1 MAQNNLL
8 ITVILVSVLKGVVCI
23 YPFQNTSLQWDE
35 RVDDVV
41 GRLTLEEL
49 VLQIARGGGSQNGP
63 APAIER
69 LGILPYQWSTE
80 CLRGD
85 VGAGNATSFPQ
96 AIGLSATFSREL
108 IFRMA
113 EATGI
118 EVRAK
123 HTSYM
128 ADKNYVGHTGL
139 SCFSPVINIMRH
151 PLWGRNQ
158 ETYGEDPYLSG
169 ELAKSYV
176 RGLQGN
182 HPRYIR
188 ANAGCKHFDVYAGPE
203 NIPESRMSFDAKV
216 SDRDWQMTF
225 LPQFRECVKAG
236 TFNIMCSY
244 NSVNGIPA
252 CVNKKLLTDILR
264 TEFGFKGY
272 VVSDETALEFV
283 TLTHAYTKTFKE
295 TGILAVKA
303 GCNLE
308 LTSFSWNNSMTTTLK
323 SVESGDLTKEEIV
336 NLAKP
341 LFYTRMRLGEF
352 DPPSMNPYMK
362 LNLSNVQSEAHRAL
376 SIEIAAKTFVL
387 LKNDGNLLP
396 MTESLKKIAFV
407 GPFADSYGEL
417 FGDYSATPDPQF
429 TKTPRQG
436 LMTLA
441 SSNTYA
447 SGCDNPKC
455 KNYNATAVSDA
466 INQADIVVMCLGTG
480 TSVEAEGRDRSDI
493 DLPGQQTTLLTDVV
507 TKMQGKP
514 VILLL
519 FNAGPLNVTWAVS
532 NAGVQVIMECFFP
545 AQATGDALYRVFTNT
560 NGANPAGRLPATW
573 PASLS
578 QVLPITN
585 YTMKGRTYRYL
596 EDEPLFPFG
605 YGMSYTEF
613 NYTNLAV
620 SPSSFKPCDNVTV
633 SVTLQNIGKLAGD
646 EVIQVY
652 INWTNA
658 SVPVPKSQLV
668 DFNRTHLNP
677 GQQATV
683 QFQLVPRVMA
693 VYTDQEVIEPGK
705 INVFVG
711 GQQPNQKVK
720 LSSPVLNS
728 SFVIQGQV
736 TQLKSCKYPGWGN

>member
-1 MAQNNLL
+1 MATSILYIGL
-8 ITVILVSVLKGVVCI
+8 ILVTLKSVLCD
-23 YPFQNTSLQWDE
+23 YPFQNTSLPWDK
-35 RVDDVV
+35 RVDDLVS
-41 GRLTLEEL
+41 RLTLDEL
-49 VLQIARGGGSQNGP
+49 VLQISRAGP
-63 APAIER
+63 NSTAPAIER
-69 LGILPYQWSTE
+69 LGILPYQWATE

-85 VGAGNATSFPQ
+85 VKAGNATSFPQ
-96 AIGLSATFSREL
+96 ALGLSATFSREL

-123 HTSYM
+123 HTDYI
-128 ADKNYVGHTGL
+128 AKKQYGIHTGL
-139 SCFSPVINIMRH
+139 SCFSPVINIARH

-188 ANAGCKHFDVYAGPE
+188 ANAGCKHFAVYAGPE
-203 NIPESRMSFDAKV
+203 NIPSSRFKFDAKV

-236 TFNIMCSY
+236 SYNIMCSY
-244 NSVNGIPA
+244 NSINGIPA
-252 CVNKKLLTDILR
+252 CANKKLLTDILR
-264 TEFGFKGY
+264 KEFGFKGY
-272 VVSDETALEFV
+272 VVSDKMALEFV
-283 TLTHAYTKTFKE
+283 SLDHQYTKSYEE
-295 TGILAVKA
+295 TAVLAIKA
-303 GCNLE
+303 GCNLD
-308 LTSFSWNNSMTTTLK
+308 LSFSANNVYMK
-323 SVESGDLTKEEIV
+323 SSKAVQSGNLTKEEIV

-352 DPPSMNPYMK
+352 DPPSMNPYTK
-362 LNLSNVQSEAHRAL
+362 LDLSNIQSEAHRAL
-376 SIEIAAKTFVL
+376 AIELATKSFVL
-387 LKNDGNLLP
+387 LKNDGNVLP
-396 MTESLKKIAFV
+396 MKGGINKIAFV
-407 GPFADSYGEL
+407 GPFADSYTEL
-417 FGDYSATPDPQF
+417 FGDYSPTQDPTF

-441 SSNTYA
+441 SSYTYA
-447 SGCDNPKC
+447 EGCDTTKC
-455 KNYNATAVSDA
+455 GTYNDTAVYSAVHGTDMA
-466 INQADIVVMCLGTG
+466 IVCLGTG
-480 TSVEAEGRDRSDI
+480 TKVEAEQNDRSDLN
-493 DLPGQQTTLLTDVV
+493 LPGHQLQLLQDVV
-507 TKMQGKP
+507 SAMQENKKP
-514 VILLL
+514 VALLL
-519 FNAGPLNVTWAVS
+519 FNAGPLDITWAVS
-532 NAGVQVIMECFFP
+532 NSGVQVIMECFFP
-545 AQATGDALYRVFTNT
+545 AQATGDALYQVFTNT

-573 PASLS
+573 PTI
-578 QVLPITN
+578 VPPMTN
-585 YTMKGRTYRYL
+585 YTMKGRTYRYF
-596 EDEPLFPFG
+596 EGDPLFPFG

-613 NYTNLAV
+613 NYTNLTV
-620 SPSSFKPCDNVTV
+620 SPSTIKSCDNVTV
-633 SVTLQNIGKLAGD
+633 SVTVHNIGKLAGD

-652 INWTNA
+652 INWTDA
-658 SVPVPKSQLV
+658 SVPVPKNQLV

-720 LSSPVLNS
+720 LSSPVLKS
-728 SFVIQGQV
+728 SFVIQGGV
-736 TQLKSCKYPGWGN
+736 MQLKSCKYPGWGN